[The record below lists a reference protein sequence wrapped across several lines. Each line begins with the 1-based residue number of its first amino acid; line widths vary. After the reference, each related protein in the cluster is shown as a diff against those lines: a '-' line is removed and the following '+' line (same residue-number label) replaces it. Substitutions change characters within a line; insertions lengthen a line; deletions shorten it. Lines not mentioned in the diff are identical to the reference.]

1 MAGALAA
8 DVLGPEVD
16 APLMAGADVL
26 APEAPEVD
34 APELTWEASAC
45 GGCGRVE

>member
-8 DVLGPEVD
+8 DVLGPVD

-26 APEAPEVD
+26 APLVD

>member
-1 MAGALAA
+1 MAGAGAAA
-8 DVLGPEVD
+8 DVLGPVD

-34 APELTWEASAC
+34 APELTCEVEAC